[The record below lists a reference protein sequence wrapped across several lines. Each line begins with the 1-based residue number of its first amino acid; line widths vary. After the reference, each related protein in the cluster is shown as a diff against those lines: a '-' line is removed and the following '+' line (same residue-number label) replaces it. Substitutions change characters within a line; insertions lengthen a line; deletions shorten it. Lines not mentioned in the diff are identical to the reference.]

1 MSSMTEKKNHP
12 DQDRLIEYLYGESPD
27 AFEIEEHLSECKG
40 CRHRFMAL
48 KRDMASISDNFK
60 SGFWRTQQQG
70 IMAEISK
77 INESK
82 CVSWA
87 KLLARPV
94 FVAVIVIILF
104 VGIYSRLNHTPV
116 RYTEK
121 DMTEEV
127 LLEHVA
133 ELVDQPLTS
142 SLDFLDFREEEDSDE
157 QETTFDDSLDKL
169 DLFGYWPE
177 LGA

>member
-1 MSSMTEKKNHP
+1 MSSMTDKKNHP
-12 DQDRLIEYLYGESPD
+12 DQDQLIEYFYGESPNPG
-27 AFEIEEHLSECKG
+27 EIEAHLRECKG
-40 CRHRFMAL
+40 CHQRFMDL
-48 KRDMASISDNFK
+48 KGDMASISDHFK
-60 SGFWRTQQQG
+60 SGFWRTQRQG
-70 IMAEISK
+70 IMAGIGK
-77 INESK
+77 IYETK
-82 CVSWA
+82 RVSWA
-87 KLLARPV
+87 KWLARPA
-94 FVAVIVIILF
+94 FVAVVVIILF

-121 DMTEEV
+121 DMAEEV

-142 SLDFLDFREEEDSDE
+142 SLDFLDFREEEDADD
-157 QETTFDDSLDKL
+157 QEAAFDDSLDKL